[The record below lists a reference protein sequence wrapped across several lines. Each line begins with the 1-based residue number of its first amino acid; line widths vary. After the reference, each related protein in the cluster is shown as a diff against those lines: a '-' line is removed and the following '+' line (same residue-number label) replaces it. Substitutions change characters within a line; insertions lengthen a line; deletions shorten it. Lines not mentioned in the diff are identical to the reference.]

1 MADAPEDPLVAK
13 AFDAKRHAE
22 LAAAIEQLSPQEAEF
37 FVDRLERA
45 LRKRKLQLT
54 GYLVA
59 LGVWLLGMTGAVI
72 YAAGQRDFVA
82 WVYAIPFALVGAV
95 LWGFGV
101 WANRIARG
109 PAAPP
114 RAADRP
120 PPP

>member
-1 MADAPEDPLVAK
+1 MATILTN
-13 AFDAKRHAE
+13 
-22 LAAAIEQLSPQEAEF
+22 LTSINAA
-37 FVDRLERA
+37 
-45 LRKRKLQLT
+45 
-54 GYLVA
+54 
-59 LGVWLLGMTGAVI
+59 